1 MVKEE
6 FPILSQ
12 SVNEKPLIYLDNA
25 STTQKPSSVINE
37 IQNYYESTNS
47 NIHRGVHHLSQKATE
62 KYEDSR
68 KIVQK
73 FIGAKSSKEIIFV
86 RGATEAVNLVA
97 NSYVKPLLSEGDNII
112 ISQMEHHAN
121 IVPWQLITKEKKAE
135 IRVVPINEAGELLVD
150 DMDDLI
156 DENTRFISLNHV
168 SNSLGTVNPVN
179 KLIQKAHQNDIRI
192 MIDGAQAVQHMKV
205 NVSDLDVDFYCFS
218 GHKMYGPT
226 GIGILYGKKT
236 ILEKMEPYQGGG
248 DMIKSVTFEKTIY
261 NDIPHIFEAGT
272 PNIVGAIGLAKAIEF
287 IENITIEKI
296 EKHEMDLLNYA
307 TEKINSIEGVEIVGN
322 AENKA
327 SVNSFVMRDIHP
339 HDIGTIM
346 DNLGIAIRAGHHC
359 TQPVMDFYNIPATA
373 RASFAIYNTEEDV
386 DKLVE
391 GIQKVK
397 EVFTWRISAIY
408 TWKWF

>member
-47 NIHRGVHHLSQKATE
+47 NIHRGVHHLSQRATE

-68 KIVQK
+68 KIVQN

-135 IRVVPINEAGELLVD
+135 IRVVPINDAGELLVD
-150 DMDDLI
+150 DMDNLI

-168 SNSLGTVNPVN
+168 SNSLGTINPVK

-205 NVSDLDVDFYCFS
+205 NVVDLDVDFYCFS

-226 GIGILYGKKT
+226 GIGILYGKRE

-248 DMIKSVTFEKTIY
+248 DMIKSVTFEKTIF

-287 IENITIEKI
+287 IENITIEEI
-296 EKHEMDLLNYA
+296 EKHEMALLNYA
-307 TEKINSIEGVEIVGN
+307 TEKIKSIDGVEIVGN
-322 AENKA
+322 AEEKA
-327 SVNSFVMRDIHP
+327 SVISFVMGDIHP

-359 TQPVMDFYNIPATA
+359 TQPIMDFYNIPATA

-397 EVFTWRISAIY
+397 EVFT
-408 TWKWF
+408 

>member
-25 STTQKPSSVINE
+25 STTQKPTSVINE

-68 KIVQK
+68 KIVQN

-168 SNSLGTVNPVN
+168 SNSLGTVNPVE

-205 NVSDLDVDFYCFS
+205 NVVDLDVDFYCFS

-226 GIGILYGKKT
+226 GIGILYGKRE

-248 DMIKSVTFEKTIY
+248 DMIKSVTFEKTIF

-272 PNIVGAIGLAKAIEF
+272 PNIVGAIGLAKAVEF
-287 IENITIEKI
+287 IENITIEEI
-296 EKHEMDLLNYA
+296 EKHEMALLNYA
-307 TEKINSIEGVEIVGN
+307 TEKINSIEGVKIVGN
-322 AENKA
+322 AEEKA
-327 SVNSFVMRDIHP
+327 SVISFVMGNIHP

-359 TQPVMDFYNIPATA
+359 TQPIMDFYNIPATA

-397 EVFTWRISAIY
+397 EIFT
-408 TWKWF
+408 

>member
-12 SVNEKPLIYLDNA
+12 RVNEKRLIYLDNA

-121 IVPWQLITKEKKAE
+121 IVPWQLITNEKKAE
-135 IRVVPINEAGELLVD
+135 IRVVPINEAGELLVE

-226 GIGILYGKKT
+226 GIGILYGKKE

-287 IENITIEKI
+287 IENVTIERI

-327 SVNSFVMRDIHP
+327 SVISFVMGDIHP

-359 TQPVMDFYNIPATA
+359 TQPIMDFYNIPATA

-397 EVFTWRISAIY
+397 EVFT
-408 TWKWF
+408 

>member
-47 NIHRGVHHLSQKATE
+47 NIHRGVHHLSQRATE

-68 KIVQK
+68 KIIQN

-97 NSYVKPLLSEGDNII
+97 NSYVRPLLSEGDNII

-135 IRVVPINEAGELLVD
+135 IRVVPINETGELLVD
-150 DMDDLI
+150 NMDDLI

-179 KLIQKAHQNDIRI
+179 ELIQKAHQNDIRI

-205 NVSDLDVDFYCFS
+205 NVEDLDVDFYCFS

-226 GIGILYGKKT
+226 GIGILYGKRE

-248 DMIKSVTFEKTIY
+248 DMIKSVTFEKTIF

-287 IENITIEKI
+287 IENITIEEI
-296 EKHEMDLLNYA
+296 EKHEMALLNYA
-307 TEKINSIEGVEIVGN
+307 TEKINSIDGVKIVGN
-322 AENKA
+322 AEEKA
-327 SVNSFVMRDIHP
+327 SVISFVMENIHP

-346 DNLGIAIRAGHHC
+346 DNMGIAIRAGHHC
-359 TQPVMDFYNIPATA
+359 TQPIMDFYNIPATA

-397 EVFTWRISAIY
+397 EVFT
-408 TWKWF
+408 

>member
-6 FPILSQ
+6 FPILSEK
-12 SVNEKPLIYLDNA
+12 VNEKPLIYLDNA

-37 IQNYYESTNS
+37 IQNYYEATNS

-62 KYEDSR
+62 KYENSR

-73 FIGAKSSKEIIFV
+73 FIGADSSKEIIFV

-135 IRVVPINEAGELLVD
+135 IRVVPINEAGELIID
-150 DMDDLI
+150 EMDDLI
-156 DENTRFISLNHV
+156 DHNTRFISLNHV
-168 SNSLGTVNPVN
+168 SNSLGTVNPV
-179 KLIQKAHQNDIRI
+179 KELIQKAHKNDIRI

-205 NVSDLDVDFYCFS
+205 NVADLDVDFYCFS

-226 GIGILYGKKT
+226 GIGILYGKRE

-248 DMIKSVTFEKTIY
+248 DMIKSVTFEKTIF

-287 IENITIEKI
+287 IENITIEEI
-296 EKHEMDLLNYA
+296 EKHEMALLNYA
-307 TEKINSIEGVEIVGN
+307 TEKINSIDGVEIVGN
-322 AENKA
+322 AEEKA
-327 SVNSFVMRDIHP
+327 SVISFVMGDIHP

-359 TQPVMDFYNIPATA
+359 TQPIMDFYNIPATA

-397 EVFTWRISAIY
+397 EVFT
-408 TWKWF
+408 

>member
-135 IRVVPINEAGELLVD
+135 IRVVPINEAGELLVE

-226 GIGILYGKKT
+226 GIGILYGKKK

-327 SVNSFVMRDIHP
+327 SVISFVMRDIHP

-359 TQPVMDFYNIPATA
+359 TQPIMDFYNIPATA

-397 EVFTWRISAIY
+397 EVFT
-408 TWKWF
+408 

>member
-12 SVNEKPLIYLDNA
+12 RVNEKRLIYLDNA

-135 IRVVPINEAGELLVD
+135 IRVVPINEAGELLVE

-226 GIGILYGKKT
+226 GIGILYGKKE

-287 IENITIEKI
+287 IENVTIERI

-322 AENKA
+322 AENKT
-327 SVNSFVMRDIHP
+327 SVISFVMGDIHP

-397 EVFTWRISAIY
+397 EVFT
-408 TWKWF
+408 

>member
-12 SVNEKPLIYLDNA
+12 SINEKPLIYLDNA

-47 NIHRGVHHLSQKATE
+47 NIHRGVHHLSQRATE

-68 KIVQK
+68 KIVQN

-135 IRVVPINEAGELLVD
+135 IRVVPINDAGELLVD
-150 DMDDLI
+150 DMDNLI

-168 SNSLGTVNPVN
+168 SNSLGTVNPV
-179 KLIQKAHQNDIRI
+179 KELIQKAHQNDIRI

-205 NVSDLDVDFYCFS
+205 NVVDLDVDFYCFS

-226 GIGILYGKKT
+226 GIGILYGKRE

-248 DMIKSVTFEKTIY
+248 DMIKSVTFEKTIF

-287 IENITIEKI
+287 IEEITIEEI
-296 EKHEMDLLNYA
+296 EKHEMALLNYA
-307 TEKINSIEGVEIVGN
+307 TEKINSIDGVKIVGN
-322 AENKA
+322 AEEKA
-327 SVNSFVMRDIHP
+327 SVISFVMGDIHP

-359 TQPVMDFYNIPATA
+359 TQPIMDFYNIPATA

-397 EVFTWRISAIY
+397 EVFT
-408 TWKWF
+408 

>member
-25 STTQKPSSVINE
+25 STTQKPTSVINE

-68 KIVQK
+68 KIVQN

-168 SNSLGTVNPVN
+168 SNSLGTVNPVE

-205 NVSDLDVDFYCFS
+205 NVVDLDVDFYCFS

-226 GIGILYGKKT
+226 GIGILYGKRE

-248 DMIKSVTFEKTIY
+248 DMIKSVTFEKTIF

-272 PNIVGAIGLAKAIEF
+272 PNIVGAIGLAKAVEF
-287 IENITIEKI
+287 IENITIEEI
-296 EKHEMDLLNYA
+296 EKHEMALLNYA

-322 AENKA
+322 AEEKA
-327 SVNSFVMRDIHP
+327 SVISFVMGNIHP

-359 TQPVMDFYNIPATA
+359 TQPIMDFYNIPATA

-397 EVFTWRISAIY
+397 EIFT
-408 TWKWF
+408 

>member
-1 MVKEE
+1 M
-6 FPILSQ
+6 
-12 SVNEKPLIYLDNA
+12 DNA
-25 STTQKPSSVINE
+25 STTQKPKSVIKE

-62 KYEDSR
+62 KYENSR
-68 KIVQK
+68 IIVQN

-97 NSYVKPLLSEGDNII
+97 NSYVKPLLAEGDNII

-121 IVPWQLITKEKKAE
+121 IVPWQIIAKEKKAE
-135 IRVVPINEAGELLVD
+135 IKVIPINEIGELIIED
-150 DMDDLI
+150 IDKLI
-156 DENTRFISLNHV
+156 DKNTRFISLNHV

-179 KLIQKAHQNDIRI
+179 KLIQKAHKNDIRI
-192 MIDGAQAVQHMKV
+192 MIDGAQAVQHM
-205 NVSDLDVDFYCFS
+205 NVDVEKLDVDFYCFS

-226 GIGILYGKKT
+226 GIGILYGKKE
-236 ILEKMEPYQGGG
+236 ILEKMGPYQGGG

-261 NDIPHIFEAGT
+261 NDLPHIFEAGT

-287 IENITIEKI
+287 IEDVTIEKI
-296 EKHEMDLLNYA
+296 EKHEMKLLNYA
-307 TEKINSIEGVEIVGN
+307 TEKINDIDGVEIVGN
-322 AENKA
+322 AEEKA
-327 SVNSFVMRDIHP
+327 SVISFVMEDIHP

-359 TQPVMDFYNIPATA
+359 TQPIMDFYNIPATA
-373 RASFAIYNTEEDV
+373 RASFAIYNTEKDV
-386 DKLVE
+386 DKLIQ

-397 EVFTWRISAIY
+397 EVFT
-408 TWKWF
+408 

>member
-1 MVKEE
+1 MLKEE

-47 NIHRGVHHLSQKATE
+47 NIHRGVHHLSQRATE

-68 KIVQK
+68 KIVQN

-135 IRVVPINEAGELLVD
+135 IRVVPINGAGELLVN
-150 DMDDLI
+150 DMDNLI

-168 SNSLGTVNPVN
+168 SNSLGTINPV
-179 KLIQKAHQNDIRI
+179 KELIQKAHQNDIRI

-205 NVSDLDVDFYCFS
+205 NVVDLDVDFYCFS

-226 GIGILYGKKT
+226 GIGILYGKRE

-248 DMIKSVTFEKTIY
+248 DMIKSVTFEKTIF

-287 IENITIEKI
+287 IENITIEEI
-296 EKHEMDLLNYA
+296 EKHEMALLNYA
-307 TEKINSIEGVEIVGN
+307 TEKINSIDGVEIVGN
-322 AENKA
+322 AEEKA
-327 SVNSFVMRDIHP
+327 SVISFVMGDIHP

-359 TQPVMDFYNIPATA
+359 TQPIMDFYNIPATA

-397 EVFTWRISAIY
+397 EVFT
-408 TWKWF
+408 